1 VGRHS
6 SPNSA
11 PRAVPRRAL
20 VAGGAALAA
29 LAIAVIAVLA
39 LQGGD
44 DTTTAKSASSASNGT
59 SADGSGSSSSATP
72 TDSSSTSASTT
83 ASTSASTT
91 ASPAAS
97 RSASPS
103 PTERPR
109 TLDLR
114 LTGDSYVMV
123 RVPGGQTLLTKVLH
137 KGDHRSF
144 DQKSLVVVLGN
155 AVAVEVR
162 VNGKLLP
169 RGGRG
174 QVASFVAKRK

>member
-1 VGRHS
+1 
-6 SPNSA
+6 
-11 PRAVPRRAL
+11 
-20 VAGGAALAA
+20 VAGGAVLAA
-29 LAIAVIAVLA
+29 LAIAVIAA
-39 LQGGD
+39 LVMHGGG
-44 DTTTAKSASSASNGT
+44 DTTTAKPASSASNSP

-72 TDSSSTSASTT
+72 ADSSSSSATP
-83 ASTSASTT
+83 AG
-91 ASPAAS
+91 SP
-97 RSASPS
+97 SASPS
-103 PTERPR
+103 PTKRPL

-123 RVPGGQTLLTKVLH
+123 RVPGGHTFLDKVLH

-144 DQKSLVVVLGN
+144 AQRTLVVVLGN
-155 AVAVEVR
+155 AAAVEVR